1 MILLAI
7 NKIRYS
13 GKKYLL
19 LERTPHRDGILISEF
34 KNFLRLS
41 AVNILSVSNVNCIG
55 HCHLKRVI
63 R

>member
-19 LERTPHRDGILISEF
+19 LERTPHQRRNINFRIKNILWFST
-34 KNFLRLS
+34 
-41 AVNILSVSNVNCIG
+41 VNILSVSNINCIG
-55 HCHLKRVI
+55 FAILNE
-63 R
+63 